1 MCKLRRLY
9 FDIFLCIE
17 YFQCLQKQLE
27 KKEAMNLKGS
37 RKRCMGGF
45 RGENRKGEMT
55 QLYDNFI
62 KKSKESSWE
71 KCLMF
76 SKCSKPQFVAGK

>member
-1 MCKLRRLY
+1 M
-9 FDIFLCIE
+9 E
-17 YFQCLQKQLE
+17 
-27 KKEAMNLKGS
+27 KEAVNLKGS

-76 SKCSKPQFVAGK
+76 SKCSKPQFVAGKENINSLFFKLEII